1 MLEYICFA
9 SRRDS
14 AKILYT
20 HLLWALGH
28 RVGAS
33 GTISMHS
40 NFSLP
45 EVLQSAKSNTEEA
58 ALLLQVRRGL
68 TRGAKLISEQENE
81 LQRRAGKQWLEPA
94 GEVVM

>member
-1 MLEYICFA
+1 
-9 SRRDS
+9 
-14 AKILYT
+14 
-20 HLLWALGH
+20 
-28 RVGAS
+28 
-33 GTISMHS
+33 MHS

-81 LQRRAGKQWLEPA
+81 LQRRAGKQ
-94 GEVVM
+94 